1 MRSMNVFLTVFCLS
15 IAGCGTKSETETENE
30 TAAATHSVIT
40 NSIGMQFIAVPK
52 GSFLINR
59 MGVTDRIQVD
69 GPLEFGVHEVT
80 QAQFEAV
87 MGSNPSGFKG
97 EKRPVENMSWE
108 QVEDFCR
115 KLSNLPEE
123 KAQGVAYRL
132 PTEDEWAYVVRAG
145 EQVEDQFDHHASDL
159 GDHAWIVDNADAQTH
174 DVGQKPANPWGIH
187 DMYGTVWEWCNVTES
202 APAKTL
208 DDPAGHGLN
217 QVVGTICLGGSWDS
231 ASGLC
236 HTGVSQKARPG
247 TKGTQFGFRV
257 VRVSTAQ

>member
-97 EKRPVENMSWE
+97 EK
-108 QVEDFCR
+108 
-115 KLSNLPEE
+115 
-123 KAQGVAYRL
+123 
-132 PTEDEWAYVVRAG
+132 T
-145 EQVEDQFDHHASDL
+145 
-159 GDHAWIVDNADAQTH
+159 
-174 DVGQKPANPWGIH
+174 
-187 DMYGTVWEWCNVTES
+187 
-202 APAKTL
+202 
-208 DDPAGHGLN
+208 
-217 QVVGTICLGGSWDS
+217 
-231 ASGLC
+231 
-236 HTGVSQKARPG
+236 AR
-247 TKGTQFGFRV
+247 
-257 VRVSTAQ
+257 TATFA